1 MSSISGD
8 AFCHLAGWIIKI
20 STSAPLWYVHRNS
33 LWQYFDYRTSESHEK
48 GNKSN
53 RNWKDKNTCQ
63 NKTASCCK
71 LLLHKHSVS
80 AGGKLTNISV
90 DFSVRFSILWADFF
104 VRKKIAYLN
113 MIQWSYTC
121 ELGLACRKE
130 RDHIKQKGMSHLNF
144 CCNNLADILTQQLRS
159 PNGGLRRMET
169 SII

>member
-1 MSSISGD
+1 MCTEILSGNTSTTEPPSPTKREIKVT
-8 AFCHLAGWIIKI
+8 ATEKIKI
-20 STSAPLWYVHRNS
+20 HAKIKLQVA
-33 LWQYFDYRTSESHEK
+33 
-48 GNKSN
+48 
-53 RNWKDKNTCQ
+53 
-63 NKTASCCK
+63 ASCCYI
-71 LLLHKHSVS
+71 SIVFRP
-80 AGGKLTNISV
+80 AGNWQIFPSTFQSDSRYFGPTS
-90 DFSVRFSILWADFF
+90 SYG
-104 VRKKIAYLN
+104 KKIAYLN